1 MHLLF
6 DRENGKFLD
15 GDKVHPIHFEGK
27 YYKVRGPLNIPR
39 SPQGNP
45 VILSAGASPRGND
58 FAAKVANVFFT
69 IASSTLEEGKVFYQE
84 YEAKVIKYGRDPNQ
98 FKIMP
103 GVVPFTGKTQ
113 KEAEEKYEYFQ
124 ELILPELGIGML
136 SRYLGLDL
144 INIPLILYYQ
154 MFQA

>member
-1 MHLLF
+1 M
-6 DRENGKFLD
+6 
-15 GDKVHPIHFEGK
+15 
-27 YYKVRGPLNIPR
+27 RGPLNIPR

-45 VILSAGASPRGND
+45 VLLSAGASPRGND

-84 YEAKVIKYGRDPNQ
+84 LKQKVISYGRDPNQ

-113 KEAEEKYEYFQ
+113 K
-124 ELILPELGIGML
+124 G
-136 SRYLGLDL
+136 SRGK
-144 INIPLILYYQ
+144 I
-154 MFQA
+154 